1 MLKTHRKSYVTLHR
15 TKVVWSIHRVRGA
28 WTIIERS
35 GRFWM
40 MVQGKEKWKK
50 INKVQHL
57 SECGHDINGETD
69 KVWNDTCDIVTEVTI
84 RYKVSHTF
92 TLSLVS
98 HQTQLVPYSQ
108 LTALVEFLN
117 SLLWILSAK
126 S

>member
-1 MLKTHRKSYVTLHR
+1 MVKTKWIPSGQKIKKSYQ
-15 TKVVWSIHRVRGA
+15 GC
-28 WTIIERS
+28 S
-35 GRFWM
+35 G
-40 MVQGKEKWKK
+40 Q
-50 INKVQHL
+50 L
-57 SECGHDINGETD
+57 NGETD
-69 KVWNDTCDIVTEVTI
+69 KIWNDTCDIVTEVTI